1 MIPLAPRG
9 SLEKTIHVDIK
20 GGGGRTFLWIIS
32 NCWFVSIPTWG
43 GGGNFYALTDFFY
56 CYTILFIWKKASKLK
71 NIDCLR
77 LGW

>member
-1 MIPLAPRG
+1 MLSLLLAMTNLREIR
-9 SLEKTIHVDIK
+9 LDYLDRV
-20 GGGGRTFLWIIS
+20 RL
-32 NCWFVSIPTWG
+32 WG